1 MWAKARLRRTRYL
14 RLRKRVRF
22 SETICRKCSL
32 HSFENSKSLLGR
44 NVARCIGVLDGSL
57 PDAPP
62 RLFKVKQVVCE
73 WKLLPVR
80 YEEPL
85 TALLRF
91 IGRVVVP
98 ETKDRDR
105 PRCRMRRRSLQS
117 GTLFRPRAILRRLII
132 TLCRARVMTRNG
144 GGYWI
149 VPKPNGRSSGT
160 DHPKARDQASDTPCR
175 HSSTAARRPDF
186 GLALGASTK
195 TLTLK
200 FPCHLNR
207 FAKENAWWRRS
218 QNSREGIGVNVL

>member
-1 MWAKARLRRTRYL
+1 MQDETPIIA
-14 RLRKRVRF
+14 VRNTIPATGDPSAANNNPLP
-22 SETICRKCSL
+22 SEGNDQKWR
-32 HSFENSKSLLGR
+32 
-44 NVARCIGVLDGSL
+44 
-57 PDAPP
+57 
-62 RLFKVKQVVCE
+62 
-73 WKLLPVR
+73 
-80 YEEPL
+80 
-85 TALLRF
+85 
-91 IGRVVVP
+91 
-98 ETKDRDR
+98 
-105 PRCRMRRRSLQS
+105 
-117 GTLFRPRAILRRLII
+117 
-132 TLCRARVMTRNG
+132 
-144 GGYWI
+144 GYWI